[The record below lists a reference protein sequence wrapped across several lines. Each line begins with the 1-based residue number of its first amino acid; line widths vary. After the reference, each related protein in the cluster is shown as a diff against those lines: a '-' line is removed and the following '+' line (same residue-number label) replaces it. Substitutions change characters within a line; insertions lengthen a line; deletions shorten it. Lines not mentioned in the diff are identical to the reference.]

1 MNIDIN
7 FQGICYQAD
16 LSKPI
21 LLALPIQDGQKGF
34 AFGAEPLALQAL
46 YRIAKGDSVNATGIV
61 MNIHDHGT
69 HTENFAHIAPDIEPI
84 HLEKYH
90 FFAQVIQVNVLQK
103 GELFILED
111 TVLGEIQNGVEALV
125 FVSESH
131 QFHLEEELA
140 SELEKRGICHIL
152 LSTTSID
159 PIADGGKLLA
169 HKAFFSHKQGGY
181 RKNAT
186 ITELIRCQKEM
197 PEGLYLLNLQVL
209 LLQAEASPSNPV
221 LYALTPKK

>member
-7 FQGICYQAD
+7 FQGVCYQAD

-21 LLALPIQDGQKGF
+21 SLALPIQDGQKGF

-103 GELFILED
+103 GELFVLD
-111 TVLGEIQNGVEALV
+111 AAVLGKIQNGVEALV

-140 SELEKRGICHIL
+140 SALAKRGICHIL

-169 HKAFFSHKQGGY
+169 HKAFFSDQQGGY
-181 RKNAT
+181 RENAT
-186 ITELIRCQKEM
+186 ITELIRCSK
-197 PEGLYLLNLQVL
+197 PLSEGLYLLNLQVL
-209 LLQAEASPSNPV
+209 LVQAEASPSNPV
-221 LYALTPKK
+221 LYVLIPKK